1 MNLTLADIEKQDPDD
16 YADKVEF
23 ARYLAQSPEA
33 AGLPGFRG

>member
-16 YADKVEF
+16 CADKIEF
-23 ARYLAQSPEA
+23 ARFLAQSPEA